1 MINWAQHLA
10 LVEAEIELYWF
21 MLDLGRIP
29 ANPSQ
34 LCRLERDRRHCETM
48 LRVRGRK

>member
-21 MLDLGRIP
+21 MFSLGRIP
-29 ANPSQ
+29 ANPAR
-34 LCRLERDRRHCETM
+34 LCRLEGDRRHCETM
-48 LRVRGRK
+48 ARRRK